1 MATKPKIK
9 STINIKAIEASW
21 VWQAQGACRDMD
33 SNMFYYEDQERGPC
47 KEQRIAKAKA
57 ICETCKVKTECLE
70 FAIQINERYGIWG
83 GTTEEERQSIKR
95 RRQRNKTNI

>member
-33 SNMFYYEDQERGPC
+33 SNMFYYEDQERGPD